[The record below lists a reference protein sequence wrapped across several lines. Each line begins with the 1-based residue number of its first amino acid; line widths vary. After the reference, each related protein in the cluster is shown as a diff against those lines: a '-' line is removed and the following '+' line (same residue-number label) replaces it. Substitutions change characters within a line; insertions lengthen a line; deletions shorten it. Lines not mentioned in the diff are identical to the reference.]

1 MGYELSEEGITV
13 VDLTGA
19 LGESVGF
26 SLGGL
31 ADKIDSF
38 NLIE

>member
-1 MGYELSEEGITV
+1 MGYELSEEGIVV

-26 SLGGL
+26 SLGGF
-31 ADKIDSF
+31 DKLRASS
-38 NLIE
+38 LIE

>member
-1 MGYELSEEGITV
+1 MGYELSEEGIAV

-26 SLGGL
+26 SRWTG
-31 ADKIDSF
+31 
-38 NLIE
+38 